1 MKNRVLSAFAR
12 SVIGVSMGASP
23 LGWTLGVAGTSGCH
37 RVTTAHGA
45 AERPS
50 RSVVDEGARGGE
62 SPGSRDETAIAAA
75 IAAVLMAQ
83 RDAWNRGD
91 LDAFMDAYVRDDA
104 LVFTSGGK
112 VRRGWDETMRRYR
125 ARYVDAAAMG
135 KLTFD
140 GLETTVIADDA
151 ALVLGWWRLVDTPE
165 AGHGL
170 FTLLFVRRDGRWLI
184 LHDHTSADVD
194 DRPRAAVP

>member
-1 MKNRVLSAFAR
+1 MKNRAFPRVVAAIAM
-12 SVIGVSMGASP
+12 SGAAWIP
-23 LGWTLGVAGTSGCH
+23 GTSGCH
-37 RVTTAHGA
+37 RATTPQTVASPA
-45 AERPS
+45 APD
-50 RSVVDEGARGGE
+50 VDAAR
-62 SPGSRDETAIAAA
+62 RDADVANAIAR
-75 IAAVLMAQ
+75 VLDGQ

-91 LDAFMDAYVRDDA
+91 LEAFMDAYVRDDA

-140 GLETTVIADDA
+140 ELETTVVADDA
-151 ALVLGWWRLVDTPE
+151 ALVLGRWRLVDTPE

-184 LHDHTSADVD
+184 LHDHTSAEVVE
-194 DRPRAAVP
+194 PPPASPP